1 MCPAQVAQTF
11 VELAFIARAEK
22 FYTAHPS
29 NFANAA
35 LAWANRTAVT
45 VPTSESHKQ
54 WASQCVAP
62 PRQRGTERSA
72 TASARPADQP
82 ARPTHH
88 HHG

>member
-1 MCPAQVAQTF
+1 MAQTF
-11 VELAFIARAEK
+11 VEMAFIARAEQ
-22 FYTAHPS
+22 FYTAHSS
-29 NFANAA
+29 NFAIAA
-35 LAWANRTAVT
+35 LAWGNRTAVT

-62 PRQRGTERSA
+62 PRQRPERSA